1 MKPIIGITTESE
13 FDDDN
18 PRSRGKIQLNWN
30 YFEMVSRFGGVPIV
44 IPPTTDLDVVMPLL
58 DGWLVPGGLDMDAS
72 HFHELNHPASKLQNP
87 SRWELE
93 SEMYRRISADFPV
106 LGICYG
112 CQFINVMEGGS
123 LQQHLPDELGHD
135 DHSAGRLQTY
145 HVVQD
150 SILGRTVLL
159 PTVSGKSYHHQA
171 VRRLG
176 RGVTATARHQD
187 GTIEALEV
195 ESRRWTVAV
204 QWHPERT
211 PDDAATQSLFR
222 EFIHQATEFRQRKGS

>member
-13 FDDDN
+13 FDEDN
-18 PRSRGKIQLNWN
+18 PRSRGKIHLNWN
-30 YFEMVSRFGGVPIV
+30 YFEMVSLHGGVPIV

-58 DGWLVPGGLDMDAS
+58 DGWLIPGGLDMDAI
-72 HFHELNHPASKLQNP
+72 HFHEANHPASELQNP

-93 SEMYRRISADFPV
+93 ADMYRRLPPEFPV

-112 CQFINVMEGGS
+112 CQFINVIEGGS
-123 LQQHLPDELGHD
+123 LQQHLPDELGHN
-135 DHSAGRLQTY
+135 DHGAGRLQSY

-150 SILGRTVLL
+150 SILGRTVGV

-171 VRRLG
+171 VRRLA

-187 GTIEALEV
+187 GTVEAIEV
-195 ESRRWTVAV
+195 ESRRWTLGV

-211 PDDAATQSLFR
+211 PEDEATQNLFR
-222 EFIHQATEFRQRKGS
+222 EFIRQATNFRAGKAG